1 VSADAA
7 GSVRRALSRG
17 PVALARFDSALEAS
31 ARWLGARR
39 RLVEL
44 VSSVH
49 HEQRLAARELG
60 RRLVETGLLDEVDQ
74 IFMLLAGELA
84 DVVTDPEPLAES
96 LRMRAY
102 DYYALATYRPPFVTV
117 GQPPP
122 VVDWP
127 RAADGR
133 SGPVRRG
140 ITGTGVAPGQASG
153 PVRVLRSPSG
163 VQPGEVLVVRSA
175 GHGWL
180 PVLTAASAA
189 VVDDGAP
196 LSEVA
201 LACRDLGIPCVVA
214 CIDATTRLTAGQEV
228 VVDGSAGTVR
238 PESTVDPLPGRT
250 LASEISEASSA

>member
-1 VSADAA
+1 
-7 GSVRRALSRG
+7 
-17 PVALARFDSALEAS
+17 VALARFDSALEAS

-84 DVVTDPEPLAES
+84 EVVADPEPLAES

-127 RAADGR
+127 RVADGR
-133 SGPVRRG
+133 TGPVRRG

-153 PVRVLRSPSG
+153 PVRVLWSPSG
-163 VQPGEVLVVRSA
+163 LQTSGLQPGEVLVVRSA
-175 GHGWL
+175 GQGWL